1 MARKIVKPKRE
12 FSRQQLSSWQK
23 DKRRQRIIFGI
34 GLFII
39 VAVLA
44 TVISAWFIY
53 RYKPFHETVIRVNDT
68 KFDTGYLIKTLEYF
82 GEGQSVG
89 ALLSQVDEAVQII
102 ERNEIMRQ
110 AAEEL
115 DFIIS
120 NREVDQELKSKD
132 PSLSKDYRDIIRAE
146 ILAERLASEYFDQQV
161 PSVVPQIHLLAM
173 LLESENQ
180 AAEVRARIVEG
191 GGGLTELATELSL
204 EIYSQLK
211 GGNLG
216 WQSKGA
222 LEIRLG
228 TPVPGD
234 YAFSAEVGALS
245 QPIADDEVVK
255 GIGYWL
261 IRLKDRVENP
271 ASVYINVILLGSEE
285 DAVTVRQRLEAGEDF
300 NALAKELSLAVGAE
314 EDEGDIGWI
323 TPGAVTPTFDGY
335 IFDPEV
341 ELDIVSEVIKDEDGI
356 TKGGFWLLE
365 VADRDDSRQIEESDR
380 ELFRAKLLDEWVNLL
395 FDDPENEIDHG
406 YLTEEKKV
414 WVVREAVKAWQ

>member
-1 MARKIVKPKRE
+1 MAKKIVKPKRE

-23 DKRRQRIIFGI
+23 EKRRQRIIFGI

-53 RYKPFHETVIRVNDT
+53 RYKPFHETVIRVNAT

-82 GEGQSVG
+82 GESQSVG
-89 ALLSQVDEAVQII
+89 ALLNQVDEVVQII
-102 ERNEIMRQ
+102 ERSEIMRQ

-115 DFIIS
+115 DFIVS
-120 NREVDQELKSKD
+120 NRDVDQELKSKD
-132 PSLSKDYRDIIRAE
+132 PPLSRDYRDIIRAE

-161 PSVVPQIHLLAM
+161 SSVAPQIHLLAM

-180 AAEVRARIVEG
+180 AAEIRARIVEG

-204 EIYSQLK
+204 EIYSQFK

-234 YAFSAEVGALS
+234 YAFSAEIGALS

-261 IRLKDRVENP
+261 ILM
-271 ASVYINVILLGSEE
+271 
-285 DAVTVRQRLEAGEDF
+285 
-300 NALAKELSLAVGAE
+300 
-314 EDEGDIGWI
+314 
-323 TPGAVTPTFDGY
+323 
-335 IFDPEV
+335 
-341 ELDIVSEVIKDEDGI
+341 
-356 TKGGFWLLE
+356 
-365 VADRDDSRQIEESDR
+365 
-380 ELFRAKLLDEWVNLL
+380 
-395 FDDPENEIDHG
+395 
-406 YLTEEKKV
+406 
-414 WVVREAVKAWQ
+414 